1 MTLRRMLAPHSV
13 ALIGERGWTEAVA
26 RASLA
31 VGYQGKLWRVHPSR
45 ASTADVRYYR
55 SIDDLPESPDSA
67 FVAVPSHEAPK
78 VAAALARR
86 EAGGFVCFS
95 SGFAELETA
104 AAIELTR
111 ELQRSAG
118 AMPFLGPNC
127 YGMVNFFDRAALW
140 PDQVVGKSPER
151 GVALIC
157 QSGTIAL
164 TLMFSGRSLPLGY
177 VITIGNQTRLTA
189 ADLITEL
196 CDDPRVTAIGL
207 YLEGIQ
213 DGAEFARAAHKA
225 RSCGKPLALV
235 KSGRTPAAA
244 RTARSHTG
252 ALTGS
257 DSVFDAFCRQAGIA
271 RCETLGTLCETL
283 KLLHAGGPLAGRRVI
298 FLGASGGDMAMTSD
312 LSRHLQLEFPAFPPD
327 KARQLR
333 RLLSDRVS
341 IANPFDIHTY
351 LWFEHAALRRVFDAV
366 LGEDVD
372 AVAFMLDCPPEASCD
387 LSTYTPVIDQ
397 FVAAAA
403 GARPRAVLLA
413 SLPENL
419 NASIRENCMARGV
432 VPLQGLREGLEALDQ
447 AGAMGAARRLP
458 EFPVPRLPQAAC
470 GTALPIGEHAAKA
483 VLARYGVPVPHGRVV
498 RCADAA
504 ATATELG
511 FPVAI
516 KVTGAGILHK
526 SDRGGVA
533 LNVGSA
539 AEASLA
545 AARMA
550 ALSPQL
556 LVERMVV
563 DGVAEILVGLIVDPQ
578 FGQVLVLAAGG
589 THAEL
594 WQDRVSLLPPWT
606 RPSIAAA
613 LGGLNVARLLAG
625 YRGQPAGD
633 VDALT
638 DAVMAIGRYAADHC
652 EVLVEMDVNPLIVRP
667 HGLGVVAVDAMI
679 STRETS

>member
-1 MTLRRMLAPHSV
+1 MLAPRSI
-13 ALIGERGWTEAVA
+13 ALIGEHGWTEAVA

-45 ASTADVRYYR
+45 ASAPDVQYFR
-55 SIDDLPESPDSA
+55 SIDDLPESPDCA
-67 FVAVPSHEAPK
+67 FVAVPNHEAPK

-86 EAGGFVCFS
+86 EAGGFICFS
-95 SGFAELETA
+95 AGFAEMQTG
-104 AAIELTR
+104 AAIELTQ
-111 ELQRSAG
+111 ELQRNAG
-118 AMPFLGPNC
+118 AVPFLGPNC

-151 GVALIC
+151 GVALIS

-213 DGAEFARAAHKA
+213 DGAAFARAAYQA

-244 RTARSHTG
+244 QTARSHTG

-257 DSVFDAFCRQAGIA
+257 DAVFDAFCRQAGIA
-271 RCETLGTLCETL
+271 RCETLGALCETL

-327 KARQLR
+327 KAGQLR
-333 RLLSDRVS
+333 GLLSDRVS
-341 IANPFDIHTY
+341 IGNPFDIHTY

-366 LGEDVD
+366 LSEDVD
-372 AVAFMLDCPPEASCD
+372 AVAFMLDCPPDESCD

-403 GARPRAVLLA
+403 GAKPRAVLLA
-413 SLPENL
+413 SLPETL
-419 NASIRENCMARGV
+419 NESLRESCMARGV

-447 AGAMGAARRLP
+447 ASAMGAAGRAL
-458 EFPVPRLPQAAC
+458 EFPVPRLPQAARR
-470 GTALPIGEHAAKA
+470 TATPIGEHAAKA
-483 VLARYGVPVPHGRVV
+483 ALARYGVPVPNGRIVD
-498 RCADAA
+498 CAAAA

-516 KVTGAGILHK
+516 KVTGAGIAHK

-533 LNVGSA
+533 LNIGSA
-539 AEASLA
+539 AQASLA

-550 ALSPQL
+550 AWSPQL
-556 LVERMVV
+556 LVENMVS
-563 DGVAEILVGLIVDPQ
+563 DAVAEILVGVIVDPQ

-613 LGGLNVARLLAG
+613 LQKLKIARVLAG
-625 YRGQPAGD
+625 YRGQPGGD
-633 VDALT
+633 LDALI
-638 DAVMAIGRYAADHC
+638 DAVLAIGRYAADHC
-652 EVLVEMDVNPLIVRP
+652 EVLVEMDVNPLMVRP
-667 HGLGVVAVDAMI
+667 QGLGVVAVDALI
-679 STRETS
+679 SIQEVS